1 MRPELHDVP
10 ETMLW
15 TLHNRASESLRS
27 DSDFEDRD
35 AVRIYKAIDYD
46 YERSFGPAEPSHAI
60 RSRMFD
66 NAIRRFAQQHG
77 PLTIVNLGEG
87 LETQRFRLAD
97 LDARWLSVDVPS
109 AIDVRER
116 FIDADEAHRH
126 VSLSA
131 LDRDWF
137 DEVPT
142 DRPIFISAQGL
153 FMYFAEDEV
162 QNLIA
167 DLAKRFRGARLMFD
181 TIPPWLS
188 RKTTSGGWKKTAHY
202 TTPPMPWGINRT
214 DLPKLASWSPHIAA
228 ITDVPWE
235 RFPRG
240 AARWLFPVFTN
251 LPILRG
257 HTPAAVAIDFAP

>member
-1 MRPELHDVP
+1 MRPQLQDVP

-27 DSDFEDRD
+27 DSDFKDED

-66 NAIRRFAQQHG
+66 KAIQRFAAERG
-77 PLTIVNLGEG
+77 AITVVNLGEG
-87 LETQRFRLAD
+87 LETQRFRLPKLNAQ
-97 LDARWLSVDVPS
+97 WLSVDVPS
-109 AIDVRER
+109 AIEIRER
-116 FIDADEAHRH
+116 FIEADEAHRH

-137 DEVPT
+137 DEVPSG
-142 DRPIFISAQGL
+142 RPVFISAQGL
-153 FMYFAEDEV
+153 FMYFSEEEV
-162 QNLIA
+162 RGLIA
-167 DLAKRFRGARLMFD
+167 DLAKRFPGGRLMFD

-202 TTPPMPWGINRT
+202 TTPPMPWGINRS
-214 DLPKLASWSPHIAA
+214 DIPKLSSWGPRIAT

-240 AARWLFPVFTN
+240 TGRWLFPIFTS

-257 HTPAAVAIDFAP
+257 HTPAAVAMDFAS